1 MNSNKILGYL
11 SILILVVFTVTGIY
25 TKLVKNDIV
34 IINKLFNG
42 IYVVLNLLGFAFLLL
57 TTNVLEN
64 HKRKLARVGD
74 ILIVTGVAILVLHLP
89 IIAGFA
95 LISLGLIIVL
105 LDQILKLKTMK
116 NHLFVEW
123 MKLAWYLFFW
133 VGVVFKL
140 FHLPGS
146 LILIFISV
154 VVLWIAIS
162 VYVFKNGMPKYINE

>member
-1 MNSNKILGYL
+1 M
-11 SILILVVFTVTGIY
+11 VVFVVTGIY
-25 TKLVKNDIV
+25 TKIVKDDIV
-34 IINKLFNG
+34 IINKLFKG
-42 IYVVLNLLGFAFLLL
+42 MYVVLNLLGFAFLLF

-64 HKRKLARVGD
+64 HNRKLVRVGD
-74 ILIVTGVAILVLHLP
+74 ILIVSGVAIQVLHLP
-89 IIAGFA
+89 IMAGFA

-105 LDQILKLKTMK
+105 LDQILRLKTMK
-116 NHLFVEW
+116 NNLLVEW

-133 VGVVFKL
+133 TGIVFKL

-162 VYVFKNGMPKYINE
+162 VYVFRNGIPKYING